1 MTGINMPCSL
11 IQLLFM
17 LPGMTLINSFK
28 EFPNAEF
35 KYQYIFFHQVRKGDH
50 FLIKICFFMQY
61 HIHVVKLYWNTI
73 VVLYMHCTC
82 SGMFIT
88 RTYKHTHTHT
98 HMKIDLTFIRKCYRS
113 PCMNCM
119 EFSGDGVSF
128 RRNEKLSNLRNTF
141 YANSDMW

>member
-1 MTGINMPCSL
+1 
-11 IQLLFM
+11 M
-17 LPGMTLINSFK
+17 LPGMTSINSFK

-35 KYQYIFFHQVRKGDH
+35 KYQYIFSLGEKRRSFLEKKLFFHAVPYTCSQN
-50 FLIKICFFMQY
+50 I
-61 HIHVVKLYWNTI
+61 LYYNCST
-73 VVLYMHCTC
+73 VHALYCTC
-82 SGMFIT
+82 SGMFMT